1 MRRSTKRVLAIRHFY
16 ENIRF
21 YMTNI
26 LQNNDTQIRMFIIKE
41 VEAEIYS
48 PYVAISGEGITKTL
62 STKLDESVNIE
73 RDMENL
79 LSCFFVLCF
88 FF

>member
-1 MRRSTKRVLAIRHFY
+1 
-16 ENIRF
+16 
-21 YMTNI
+21 MTNI
-26 LQNNDTQIRMFIIKE
+26 LQNNDTEIKIFIIKE

-48 PYVAISGEGITKTL
+48 SYVAISDERIIKTL

>member
-1 MRRSTKRVLAIRHFY
+1 
-16 ENIRF
+16 
-21 YMTNI
+21 MTNI
-26 LQNNDTQIRMFIIKE
+26 LQNNDTQIKIFLIKG
-41 VEAEIYS
+41 VETEICFQ
-48 PYVAISGEGITKTL
+48 YVAISDERIIKTL

-73 RDMENL
+73 RDTENL

>member
-1 MRRSTKRVLAIRHFY
+1 
-16 ENIRF
+16 
-21 YMTNI
+21 MTNI

-73 RDMENL
+73 RDTENL

>member
-1 MRRSTKRVLAIRHFY
+1 
-16 ENIRF
+16 
-21 YMTNI
+21 MTNI
-26 LQNNDTQIRMFIIKE
+26 LQNNDTQTRIFIIKG
-41 VEAEIYS
+41 VEAEIYLL
-48 PYVAISGEGITKTL
+48 YVAISGERRTKTL

-73 RDMENL
+73 RDTENL

>member
-1 MRRSTKRVLAIRHFY
+1 
-16 ENIRF
+16 
-21 YMTNI
+21 MTNI
-26 LQNNDTQIRMFIIKE
+26 LQNNDTQIKIFIIKG
-41 VEAEIYS
+41 VEADIYFL
-48 PYVAISGEGITKTL
+48 YVAISDERIIKTL

-73 RDMENL
+73 RDTENL